1 MIRLRITADGRI
13 RGLWTDAVDFTAIG
27 HTRVRRASHVEFDE
41 RRQMWY
47 VREAVPRGLVR
58 RCMQFVGRRP
68 LGRILVWAPT
78 RQSALEQEAA
88 IFGLCGNEWP
98 VSRVNHPAVA

>member
-13 RGLWTDAVDFTAIG
+13 RGLWTDAVDFAAIG

-47 VREAVPRGLVR
+47 VREAVPRGFMR
-58 RCMQFVGRRP
+58 RWLQIVLRRP
-68 LGRILVWAPT
+68 IGRILAWAPT

-88 IFGLCGNEWP
+88 IFGPCGH
-98 VSRVNHPAVA
+98 R